1 MPRSSETSISTTG
14 PVNGQRDRDGLE
26 NARRLCAASTVPSLL
41 IAGTP
46 DMAALRCNETLAALL
61 GKPGAAGRDESGAT
75 LLPDGWAALSQAL
88 RPLYA
93 EARPDFVTLTLAPA
107 LPLTLRAVPL
117 TVDGT
122 VVGAL
127 ASATLDDA
135 IEQRTAAMRAEVER
149 ATAAR
154 SRFLASASHDLRQP
168 FQAMR
173 LFLDALTAQVDGNAR
188 AMRTTTMLGNA
199 MTAGERLLN
208 ALLDISTL
216 DAGTVDADM
225 QTVSLDTLLNSLA
238 DEFRPQAAEKGLRL
252 RVHVPKATTRTDPVL
267 LGRIVRNLLANAI
280 RYTQQGG
287 ILLSVRRRAGRW
299 RIEVWDTGF
308 GIPPDKQD
316 VIFDEFHQ
324 LTNPSRDPT
333 RGLGL
338 GLAIVRR
345 LSRLLNAPVEVQ
357 SRAGRGSV
365 FAVTV
370 DRVAPEPEAVE
381 AEAPHPHARDDD
393 EVPLDGMRLLVVDDD
408 SMVLSGLLLTL
419 ESWGCDF
426 VSAADMREVF
436 AAVDGLDGP
445 PDVILTDLRLPGKVS
460 GFDVIDRVRKLFRTT
475 IPAVV
480 LTGETAPDALL
491 EGQRRG
497 CAFLHKPL
505 HPGDLR
511 RVLEELRC
519 ASSVGGTPAP

>member
-1 MPRSSETSISTTG
+1 MLRSSDTPIPTTD
-14 PVNGQRDRDGLE
+14 PRYRDCLD
-26 NARRLCAASTVPSLL
+26 NARRLCASSPIPSLL
-41 IAGTP
+41 IVGAP
-46 DMAALRCNETLAALL
+46 DMAALRCNEALAALL
-61 GKPGAAGRDESGAT
+61 GKPRAAARDESGPVLFPA
-75 LLPDGWAALSQAL
+75 GWAALAQAL
-88 RPLYA
+88 LPLYDDG
-93 EARPDFVTLTLAPA
+93 EERPEFATLRLAP
-107 LPLTLRAVPL
+107 LSLRAVPL

-122 VVGAL
+122 VIGAL
-127 ASATLDDA
+127 ATATLDEA
-135 IEQRTAAMRAEVER
+135 IEQRTATMRAEVER

-173 LFLDALTAQVDGNAR
+173 LFLDALNTQVEGNAR
-188 AMRTTTMLGNA
+188 AMRTTGMLGNA

-216 DAGTVDADM
+216 DAGTVEADV
-225 QTVSLDTLLNSLA
+225 QTVALDALLNSLA
-238 DEFRPQAAEKGLRL
+238 DEFRPQAEEKGLRL
-252 RVHVPKATTRTDPVL
+252 RVRVPRGMTRSDPVL

-287 ILLSVRRRAGRW
+287 ILLSARQRDGRW

-345 LSRLLNAPVEVQ
+345 LSVLLHAPVEVQ

-370 DRVAPEPEAVE
+370 ERVEPEPAAAAPE
-381 AEAPHPHARDDD
+381 APDAADDAD
-393 EVPLDGMRLLVVDDD
+393 ETPLDGMKLLVVDDD

-436 AAVDGLDGP
+436 VAVDGLDGP

-511 RVLEELRC
+511 RVLEELRH
-519 ASSVGGTPAP
+519 GIRRP